1 MKHIPTFEQ
10 FVNESYNRTQTKYKT
25 QNVDWDD
32 VAPGDYIADGPNVGE
47 VSRVIS
53 NTKKGFTLKRVWN
66 NVRKKDGEEFF
77 VPHDLDAMKDHPKSI
92 IKVIDYVNESAVNE
106 TLAAASADKLTN
118 HEPLTPKVNAT
129 LISNARNGVLKMMKE
144 PDGKTHFWNPKTKEY
159 VAKTITYN
167 GKGEFLYSDAI
178 DKDGNLKE
186 SLDLNEGRKYTAKEK
201 NKFFDYWDVLFTELG
216 ITDVKEQDAVVK
228 AFDKL
233 DGDDANGTLVE
244 VISDALDKA
253 KVGFN
258 YKKLEEFYQKHIK

>member
-10 FVNESYNRTQTKYKT
+10 FITESYNRTQTKYKT
-25 QNVDWDD
+25 QNVEWDD

-77 VPHDLDAMKDHPKSI
+77 VPHDLDAMKEHPKSI
-92 IKVIDYVNESAVNE
+92 IKVINYVNESEVNE
-106 TLAAASADKLTN
+106 TLAAASADKLSN
-118 HEPLTPKVNAT
+118 RQPLTPKVNAT
-129 LISNARNGVLKMMKE
+129 LISNGRNGVLKMMRE

-167 GKGEFLYSDAI
+167 GKGEYLYSDAI

-186 SLDLNEGRKYTAKEK
+186 SIDEGKAPANDATIKLHINTYSSSEDPFDVATDIGKRYNWSDKEIEKAEAIIRKKYI
-201 NKFFDYWDVLFTELG
+201 N
-216 ITDVKEQDAVVK
+216 
-228 AFDKL
+228 
-233 DGDDANGTLVE
+233 
-244 VISDALDKA
+244 
-253 KVGFN
+253 
-258 YKKLEEFYQKHIK
+258 

>member
-25 QNVDWDD
+25 QNVEWDD

-47 VSRVIS
+47 VSRVIG

-92 IKVIDYVNESAVNE
+92 IKVINYVNESEDLDE
-106 TLAAASADKLTN
+106 TLAAASTDKLSN

-129 LISNARNGVLKMMKE
+129 LISNAKNGVLKMMRE
-144 PDGKTHFWNPKTKEY
+144 PDGKTHFWDTKTKEY

-167 GKGEFLYSDAI
+167 GKGEYLFSDAI

-186 SLDLNEGRKYTAKEK
+186 SIDEGKAPANDATIKLHINTYSSSEDPFDVATDIGKRYNWSDKEIEKAEAIIRK
-201 NKFFDYWDVLFTELG
+201 
-216 ITDVKEQDAVVK
+216 
-228 AFDKL
+228 
-233 DGDDANGTLVE
+233 
-244 VISDALDKA
+244 
-253 KVGFN
+253 N
-258 YKKLEEFYQKHIK
+258 YIK